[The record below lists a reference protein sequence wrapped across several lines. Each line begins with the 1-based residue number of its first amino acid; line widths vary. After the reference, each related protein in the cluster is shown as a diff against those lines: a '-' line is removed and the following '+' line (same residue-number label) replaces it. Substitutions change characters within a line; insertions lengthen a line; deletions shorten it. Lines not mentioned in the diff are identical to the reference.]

1 MAVVSIFT
9 EFCSP
14 ILMANIISKAAI
26 ENDIPENL
34 EFSHIQKW
42 AWPIYH

>member
-9 EFCSP
+9 EFCST
-14 ILMANIISKAAI
+14 ILTANIISKAAI

-34 EFSHIQKW
+34 EFS
-42 AWPIYH
+42 